1 MHDECDLWHT
11 FCFETTKRGEANL
24 YGIFGTTWKQKQ
36 AKSLEVWD
44 A

>member
-1 MHDECDLWHT
+1 MWPLAYILFWNY
-11 FCFETTKRGEANL
+11 TKKGDANL

-36 AKSLEVWD
+36 AKSLEVLD